1 MKDRFLFFE
10 NFRQIADSLPD
21 DLRLKFYDA
30 LMSYVFDGIEP
41 EDQIIKSLIIAIRPS
56 LDKEDGRVN
65 NGGKRENSGRKPK
78 NIENEKSN
86 IINSNQS
93 FSNNNQS
100 FQILSE
106 TETETRNG
114 NKKQEI
120 NTLVAFGDA
129 EDSRQT
135 NLEDCLSD
143 VSSEKTSDVE
153 KFEAFWR
160 EYIPIRCDG
169 RVVSK
174 GSKEEAKKKFLKILK
189 TGENYENIRRGLQN
203 YLQFCQENGQLTCGV
218 SVFLNQKRWLDDYD
232 TSCLSG
238 KRPERERQEPASLLE
253 PYAQIIAEYRNQEQ
267 VW

>member
-41 EDQIIKSLIIAIRPS
+41 EDQIIKSLIIAIRPN

-86 IINSNQS
+86 LINSNQS
-93 FSNNNQS
+93 FSNLINSNQKEKKKKS
-100 FQILSE
+100 PLNPLEEKNKTPPLSPNGDIPLKE
-106 TETETRNG
+106 QTE
-114 NKKQEI
+114 
-120 NTLVAFGDA
+120 
-129 EDSRQT
+129 
-135 NLEDCLSD
+135 LEDFIA
-143 VSSEKTSDVE
+143 EKTSDVE

-169 RVVSK
+169 RVVGK

>member
-1 MKDRFLFFE
+1 MRIFGKF
-10 NFRQIADSLPD
+10 ADSLPD

-41 EDQIIKSLIIAIRPS
+41 ENQIIKSLIIAIRPS

-106 TETETRNG
+106 TETRNG

-143 VSSEKTSDVE
+143 VSTEKHLM
-153 KFEAFWR
+153 
-160 EYIPIRCDG
+160 
-169 RVVSK
+169 SK
-174 GSKEEAKKKFLKILK
+174 SLRLFGGSIFPFGVMGGWLAKAPKRK
-189 TGENYENIRRGLQN
+189 
-203 YLQFCQENGQLTCGV
+203 
-218 SVFLNQKRWLDDYD
+218 QKR
-232 TSCLSG
+232 
-238 KRPERERQEPASLLE
+238 
-253 PYAQIIAEYRNQEQ
+253 NF
-267 VW
+267 